1 MSTFKSFFLNKVLL
15 LVFVAIGS
23 IAGCG
28 SVVEDG
34 GGGSGG
40 QDYVCERDKGS
51 STSCICSNL
60 SGGMS
65 QICECC
71 LPFPPYSIRCEEISN
86 SPCPNTSILS
96 GFIEIAFTFD
106 NPPNREH
113 CFVLQTDDGQNIRLV
128 DGPDVNVEDVLFPG
142 ASVTVQATLGS
153 FGFICKPIPIDDI
166 GEVLEI
172 IEISETPIP
181 PPELPPLDFVSV
193 PELISPINNA
203 IIEQNNPDTGCPFD
217 PDRGFGYKIFYDWTD
232 STSPNGVETY
242 GLNFINDSKTSISRS
257 TTSSE
262 HTEIQCNTFVG
273 EGAIWEWR
281 VRAFDNLDFQSQ
293 NSETRLFEFG
303 PCLLEDGSP
312 CHNPP

>member
-1 MSTFKSFFLNKVLL
+1 MKYLTIFTMLFFIFSFVQ
-15 LVFVAIGS
+15 
-23 IAGCG
+23 C
-28 SVVEDG
+28 G
-34 GGGSGG
+34 GGGSESEGG
-40 QDYVCERDKGS
+40 GEREFVCERDKS
-51 STSCICSNL
+51 SGTSCVCRNL

-65 QICECC
+65 RTCELVCC
-71 LPFPPYSIRCEEISN
+71 IIAFFTECEDISS

-153 FGFICKPIPIDDI
+153 SGTICKPIPIDDI
-166 GEVLEI
+166 GEVLDI
-172 IEISETPIP
+172 IEISEPPIP

-217 PDRGFGYKIFYDWTD
+217 PDRGFGYRIFYDWTD
-232 STSPNGVETY
+232 STSPNGIKSYV
-242 GLNFINDSKTSISRS
+242 ISFNNEFGNLVS
-257 TTSSE
+257 TTTTPSE
-262 HTEIQCNTFVG
+262 FTDIQCNTFIG
-273 EGAIWEWR
+273 EGFTREWR
-281 VRAFDNLDFQSQ
+281 VIANDNLDFGSQ
-293 NSETRLFEFG
+293 FSETRLFEFG

-312 CHNPP
+312 CRNPP

>member
-1 MSTFKSFFLNKVLL
+1 MVTGSLTKTLL
-15 LVFVAIGS
+15 LVFIAIVAIV
-23 IAGCG
+23 GCG
-28 SVVEDG
+28 DGSESEG
-34 GGGSGG
+34 GGRDG
-40 QDYVCERDKGS
+40 QAFVCEGD
-51 STSCICSNL
+51 SCFCTNL

-65 QICECC
+65 QTCEISGG
-71 LPFPPYSIRCEEISN
+71 FFGVFFKECEDISN

-96 GFIEIAFTFD
+96 GIIEIAFTFD

-142 ASVTVQATLGS
+142 ASVTVQATLGLS
-153 FGFICKPIPIDDI
+153 CCLCKPIPIDDI
-166 GEVLEI
+166 GEVLDI

-232 STSPNGVETY
+232 STSPNGIEIY
-242 GLNFINDSKTSISRS
+242 ALNFINDLKTSINRI

-262 HTEIQCNTFVG
+262 FTEIQCNTFIG
-273 EGAIWEWR
+273 EGAIWDWR

-293 NSETRLFEFG
+293 DSETRLFEFG